1 MLFHTIATP
10 DASSIASSD
19 SGSSRSRASSTSS
32 AESLSSATKEAIS
45 TASATVGVMSTHP
58 GILATILALALPH
71 DDAEPW
77 EGQRSPRYT
86 RRPVILSEAQE
97 RNPPTLPPLT
107 PTRIYRKALVHTGR
121 TFTARPRRA
130 PALLPR
136 PIDPK
141 SLSTAAIPATVYTS
155 PIALP
160 LPKGPAP
167 PVLYR
172 RSCALDPA
180 NRPLVPWQTSPV
192 KLENNIWFLFSRV
205 VSMVHTEK

>member
-19 SGSSRSRASSTSS
+19 SGSGRSRASSPSTV
-32 AESLSSATKEAIS
+32 ESLSSATEEALA

-58 GILATILALALPH
+58 GILATMLALALPH
-71 DDAEPW
+71 DVAE
-77 EGQRSPRYT
+77 ESEDQRPFNTPRYT
-86 RRPVILSEAQE
+86 RRPVILSEEQK

-107 PTRIYRKALVHTGR
+107 STKIYHRALVR
-121 TFTARPRRA
+121 TARTLVARPRRA
-130 PALLPR
+130 SARLPR

-141 SLSTAAIPATVYTS
+141 SLSTTAIPATVYSS

-167 PVLYR
+167 PVSHR

-180 NRPLVPWQTSPV
+180 VCPGW
-192 KLENNIWFLFSRV
+192 
-205 VSMVHTEK
+205 